1 MTDSEAPRA
10 PAREALVAG
19 VAVTVA
25 TFAVMSFAFSPDNAG
40 TPRMLGAIFGLDLAV
55 AVVAIL
61 RLKRRGEL
69 GARLRIARGDIW
81 LGGMVAGLLYGG
93 AMLGHLV
100 LTPHHTPREA
110 WIMRVYLQIGDP
122 RGEGRELVGGAVFL
136 VAALEELAWRG
147 LVQLTFE
154 EVLGPVRALL
164 LASVL
169 FALAH
174 VPTLWLLGDP
184 NAGPNPLIVIAGVG
198 CSLVWG
204 ALVLRTRRLVPS
216 LIAHALFS
224 WAIVEFPIWRP

>member
-1 MTDSEAPRA
+1 MSDAEAPRA
-10 PAREALVAG
+10 PSREAIV
-19 VAVTVA
+19 VAVAATVA
-25 TFAVMSFAFSPDNAG
+25 TFVVMNYAFSPDNAG
-40 TPRMLGAIFGLDLAV
+40 TPGMLGAIFGLDLAIAAV
-55 AVVAIL
+55 AL
-61 RLKRRGEL
+61 TRLKRRGEL
-69 GARLRIARGDIW
+69 GEKLRLARGDIW

-122 RGEGRELVGGAVFL
+122 RGEGREIVGGAVFL

-147 LVQLTFE
+147 LVQLSLE
-154 EVLGPVRALL
+154 EVIGPVRAVV

-184 NAGPNPLIVIAGVG
+184 NAGPNPLIVMAGVG

>member
-1 MTDSEAPRA
+1 MNGSEARRA
-10 PAREALVAG
+10 PSREAIV
-19 VAVTVA
+19 VAVAATVA
-25 TFAVMSFAFSPDNAG
+25 TFVVMSYAFSPDNAG
-40 TPRMLGAIFGLDLAV
+40 TPGMLGAIFGLDLAIAAV
-55 AVVAIL
+55 AL
-61 RLKRRGEL
+61 TRLNRRGEL
-69 GARLRIARGDIW
+69 GEKLRLARGDIW

-147 LVQLTFE
+147 LVQLSLE
-154 EVLGPVRALL
+154 EVIGPVRALV

-216 LIAHALFS
+216 LVAHALFS